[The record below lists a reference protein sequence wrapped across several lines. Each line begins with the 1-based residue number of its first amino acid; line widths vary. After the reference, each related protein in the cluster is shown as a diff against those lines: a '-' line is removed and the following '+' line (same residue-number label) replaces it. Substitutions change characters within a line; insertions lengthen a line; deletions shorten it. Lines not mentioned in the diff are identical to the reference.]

1 MIRMFQ
7 SGSRSLWLAL
17 AASAAL
23 VACGGGGG
31 GGGTSTPTGPA
42 SATGTGTLRVALTDA
57 PRCRVGNADLD
68 KVFVTVER
76 VRVHQAADAEPA
88 NGGWIDIPVS
98 PARKLNL
105 LDLTNGRLEELGTVP
120 LPAGDYTQ
128 VRLVLS
134 PNRGAE
140 PSNSLVLA
148 GDPTMTEIPLRTP
161 SAAQSGLKII
171 HPFTV
176 QPNTMADLVIDFDAC
191 RSIVELGRGN
201 GGYLLKPI
209 LSAQLRL
216 VAAIAGFVDP
226 LAGDVMVSAQKDG
239 KVIRSTIPFAI
250 ATGPY
255 AAGEFVLAYL
265 DPSMSPYDV
274 VITSPARGTSVV
286 ASVPVSTDEI
296 THLSVAATP
305 IPLPVAAT
313 PASRIA
319 SGKLGPAGAIGTG
332 VVRALQAVGPVS
344 KIEVATANVDGT
356 DGTYLLTLPTA
367 APLFAAYST
376 TLPLSFASPASPPA
390 DFSYT
395 LEASAVGYVT
405 QTKNIGAGT
414 GNETWDPTLSSV
426 GP

>member
-1 MIRMFQ
+1 MNRAMKA
-7 SGSRSLWLAL
+7 GSRSLWLAL
-17 AASAAL
+17 AASMAL

-31 GGGTSTPTGPA
+31 ATNPTGAA

-57 PRCRVGNADLD
+57 PRCRVGNDDLD

-76 VRVHQAADAEPA
+76 VRVHRAADADPA
-88 NGGWIDIPVS
+88 SSGWVDIAIN

-134 PNRGAE
+134 PNRGAD
-140 PSNSLVLA
+140 PANSLVRA
-148 GDPTMTEIPLRTP
+148 GDMTEIPLRTP

-171 HPFTV
+171 RPFTV
-176 QPNTMADLVIDFDAC
+176 QPNAMADLVIDFDAC
-191 RSIVELGRGN
+191 RSIVALGRGN

-209 LSAQLRL
+209 LSAHLRL

-226 LAGDVMVSAQKDG
+226 LAGNVTVSAQKDG
-239 KVIRSTIPFAI
+239 KVIRSTIPFAS

-286 ASVPVSTDEI
+286 ASVPVVTNEI

-313 PASRIA
+313 TPSRLA
-319 SGKLGPAGAIGTG
+319 RGTLGPAGAIDTG
-332 VVRALQAVGPVS
+332 AVRALQAVGPVP
-344 KIEVATANVDGT
+344 KIEVATTNVDGG

-367 APLFAAYST
+367 SPLFAAYSA

-395 LEASAVGYVT
+395 LEASAAGYVT

-414 GNETWDPTLSSV
+414 ADATWDPTLSTI